1 MCFKILSGAS
11 GTDFKDL
18 DVGTTLGGEATAV
31 YFHVLQPLHFSA
43 RVTVDLTQKLSITPY
58 HCCGVFRQTGLQGGS
73 SRGEFCFQNKWKFY
87 EAFVLLC
94 EDIYWNWKVPGRTSA
109 EFNSKP
115 WEVLPVGRRNNLD
128 LENKEFIISNDQNDS
143 PGRTCSHAD
152 CMAWRV
158 SPAWLLSATQMY
170 SPASSSV
177 TLDKWRVLVL
187 EELLCRGCMRK
198 TLSQRQKS
206 CKSAFFFCG
215 VKTWSH
221 RQSFDLRLACSC
233 AAGFRLQ
240 PLHLGECWLVD
251 FAQQSCL
258 TTQLHC
264 GVPGVT
270 WHN

>member
-206 CKSAFFFCG
+206 CKSACFFVVWRPDLTVRALIWGWLAPVLLDSDF
-215 VKTWSH
+215 SH
-221 RQSFDLRLACSC
+221 CTLVNAGLWTLHSSLAWPPNSTVV
-233 AAGFRLQ
+233 F
-240 PLHLGECWLVD
+240 LG
-251 FAQQSCL
+251 
-258 TTQLHC
+258 
-264 GVPGVT
+264 
-270 WHN
+270 